1 VFGGV
6 ALLYVKS
13 ETKLIGAVGKI
24 LSVYIENDLKKILQ
38 RTMPSGFQIVYI
50 IESEM
55 VLCMYDL
62 TDSAFE
68 RDQPFRRILYEI

>member
-13 ETKLIGAVGKI
+13 ETKL
-24 LSVYIENDLKKILQ
+24 IENDLKKILQ